1 MTLGENTGARFVFA
15 LPVRAGWA
23 NALASITLSG
33 PGGSFTLDGET
44 DRPMTILRDRFTGQV
59 RGFLRD
65 LSPGA
70 DRRRTGMAELVAEP
84 GLDVLFTRGIPD
96 AQAWRRR

>member
-1 MTLGENTGARFVFA
+1 MPGHAALGVPFTLD
-15 LPVRAGWA
+15 
-23 NALASITLSG
+23 G
-33 PGGSFTLDGET
+33 PGGSFTVDGET
-44 DRPMTILRDRFTGQV
+44 DRPMTILRDRITGQV

-65 LSPGA
+65 LSAGA
-70 DRRRTGMAELVAEP
+70 DRRRAGMAELLAKP

>member
-1 MTLGENTGARFVFA
+1 M
-15 LPVRAGWA
+15 
-23 NALASITLSG
+23 SG

-65 LSPGA
+65 LSPAA
-70 DRRRTGMAELVAEP
+70 DRRPAGMAELLAEP

-96 AQAWRRR
+96 AQAWRCR